1 MSQFRSTGGLD
12 DSIGEDVDRG
22 FSGVNQRL
30 QLNQLQETEVRES
43 LNGRMEGYWR
53 PRRGVVE
60 KTSALTTGIQPLQLP
75 FLLLAEDQIT
85 ISDAVSS
92 TNLVTITTATNHGFS
107 IGDFVSVLGLGYSS
121 GTNPNGVVQITA
133 SAGLN
138 TFAYALTSA
147 SGTYTFVGAQTSQM
161 GRTISSAVFTAAA
174 GPLPA
179 FITLTISG
187 SAFGAQAIGSSGNAQ
202 ISGLVF
208 TGTDFNGT
216 QELEVVTTTTL
227 KLTLPL
233 SATTTA
239 VALGTNPRIHQL
251 LLNDAANAN
260 VRASCLFSDPNTNNK
275 EYVIVALDTVAKK
288 IDLATYVATDIPY
301 PAGQALGSDTDMI
314 QVFDKVM
321 LFRDGQQAFE
331 WYPNG
336 RPILSASQSGT
347 TTVTVRLSEHGL
359 VVGTSIVVAGLTGG
373 TPANGTFL
381 VATVIDQ
388 NVFTYVFTTSQT
400 QTFGVGSATI
410 TDGFTL
416 SPGGGYTQPQVFNAN
431 GLEIKALDGLVTM
444 NVSGNLTLEQG
455 DVVSVYECTIPEFT
469 PILGEKFYVASASLN
484 EIQFYAPV
492 PNYTRGIVSA
502 SQIGTDVTANVKGH
516 GFAVSDS
523 ITVAGLTGVSGGTI
537 PNGTQT
543 VTSVNGDVFTYTA
556 TAALTYY
563 TISIPLNITAT
574 TVPSTG
580 IVEVTIVGHGL
591 GSSGWAT
598 ISGYTGANS
607 YLNGSHLFTRHSAN
621 ALHFTVSGITTV
633 LNQSAVL
640 SQMKYDFTTT
650 GATAIKPTRS
660 TQQIEVGGQFS
671 VGGGFMHQPG
681 APWGVHFQ
689 RRLWVPYYYDQSGA
703 YNAATYTDRKITDEI
718 AVSDILDTTTFDQIQ
733 NQFRISGG
741 TADYVVGMHGFYDD
755 ALVVLNRNSLHL
767 VSNTQGSLLDTKVKE
782 LTSEVGCLARKSV
795 VMRGN
800 TMMFLSDDG
809 VYAVEFLNDY
819 NLRGAD
825 EPISKNIQ
833 PYIDRINKDYADR
846 AVGVLFDNRYYLAVP
861 LDYLAGANDARGNN
875 SILVFNFL
883 NKGWE
888 SLDTYGDSRFLI
900 KNFVIGSAGVR
911 NNIYAVTGNGGLHQ
925 IDAVDSSV
933 DRLNVS
939 NVGSLLVTP
948 TINASLTT
956 RGYDI
961 GTMERKRFTDAQ
973 IVMQNLAGE
982 TGEYMI
988 SFASEDPDNASEIGT
1003 TTQFLGGEILSPSS
1017 PDEAE
1022 TAGIRCRLG
1031 GIRGYT
1037 GTMILTRTQGS
1048 PKINSVKV
1056 AGSVTN
1062 RQIIS
1067 QK

>member
-1 MSQFRSTGGLD
+1 MSQYRSTGGLD

-53 PRRGVVE
+53 PRKGVVE
-60 KTSALTTGIQPLQLP
+60 KTSALTTGVTPLQLP
-75 FLLLAEDQIT
+75 FYLID
-85 ISDAVSS
+85 S
-92 TNLVTITTATNHGFS
+92 
-107 IGDFVSVLGLGYSS
+107 
-121 GTNPNGVVQITA
+121 PK
-133 SAGLN
+133 
-138 TFAYALTSA
+138 
-147 SGTYTFVGAQTSQM
+147 
-161 GRTISSAVFTAAA
+161 
-174 GPLPA
+174 
-179 FITLTISG
+179 TISG
-187 SAFGAQAIGSSGNAQ
+187 VTVPTTGTIRITVTSHGFEAGSSGWATV
-202 ISGLVF
+202 SGL
-208 TGTDFNGT
+208 D
-216 QELEVVTTTTL
+216 
-227 KLTLPL
+227 
-233 SATTTA
+233 TA
-239 VALGTNPRIHQL
+239 VNGDYLLTYFDANTLQYTVTGITSVTDTSGTLSQMAI
-251 LLNDAANAN
+251 NDNANAN
-260 VRASCLFSDPNTNNK
+260 VRASCLFSDPNTSNK

-301 PAGQALGSDTDMI
+301 PIGQALGADTEMI

-336 RPILSASQSGT
+336 RPIVSASQSGT
-347 TTVTVRLSEHGL
+347 TVTMNVREHGL
-359 VVGTSIVVAGLTGG
+359 VAGASVTIAGLTHA
-373 TPANGTFL
+373 TLVPANG
-381 VATVIDQ
+381 
-388 NVFTYVFTTSQT
+388 VFTVLAVSTQDQFTYTFTTSQT
-400 QTFGVGSATI
+400 VASFGVAAATM
-410 TDGFTL
+410 TDGFTF
-416 SPGGGYTQPQVFNAN
+416 SPGGAYTQPQIFTVAGGNVA
-431 GLEIKALDGLVTM
+431 ASDGLVTIDKAALG
-444 NVSGNLTLEQG
+444 NTTLVDGDIIAIYESTINEFAPIVGKEFQIISASNTTITFNAPIGTKASFSGNL
-455 DVVSVYECTIPEFT
+455 EF
-469 PILGEKFYVASASLN
+469 
-484 EIQFYAPV
+484 
-492 PNYTRGIVSA
+492 
-502 SQIGTDVTANVKGH
+502 
-516 GFAVSDS
+516 
-523 ITVAGLTGVSGGTI
+523 GG
-537 PNGTQT
+537 
-543 VTSVNGDVFTYTA
+543 
-556 TAALTYY
+556 
-563 TISIPLNITAT
+563 
-574 TVPSTG
+574 
-580 IVEVTIVGHGL
+580 
-591 GSSGWAT
+591 
-598 ISGYTGANS
+598 
-607 YLNGSHLFTRHSAN
+607 R
-621 ALHFTVSGITTV
+621 
-633 LNQSAVL
+633 
-640 SQMKYDFTTT
+640 
-650 GATAIKPTRS
+650 
-660 TQQIEVGGQFS
+660 FS

-681 APWGVHFQ
+681 APWGVYFQ

-703 YNAATYTDRKITDEI
+703 YNAVTYTSRKITDEI
-718 AVSDILDTTTFDQIQ
+718 AVSDILDTTTYDQIE
-733 NQFRISGG
+733 NQFRVSGG

-755 ALVVLNRNSLHL
+755 ALVVLNRNSLHI
-767 VSNTQGSLLDTKVKE
+767 VQGTQGSLLDTQVKE

-833 PYIDRINKDYADR
+833 PYIDRINKNFAAQ
-846 AVGVLFDNRYYLAVP
+846 AVGVLYDNRYYLAVA
-861 LDYLAGANDARGNN
+861 LDSTVGANDARGNN

-900 KNFVIGSAGVR
+900 KNFIIGSAGVR
-911 NNIYAVTGNGGLHQ
+911 NDIYAVTGNGGLHQ

-956 RGYDI
+956 RGYDLK
-961 GTMERKRFTDAQ
+961 TMERKRFTDAQ
-973 IVMQNLAGE
+973 VVMQNLAGE
-982 TGEYMI
+982 TGEYMV

-1003 TTQFLGGEILSPSS
+1003 TTQFLGGQVLSPSS
-1017 PDEAE
+1017 PNEAE

-1062 RQIIS
+1062 RQILS

>member
-1 MSQFRSTGGLD
+1 MSQFRSTGGMD
-12 DSIGEDVDRG
+12 DAIGEDVDRG

-53 PRRGVVE
+53 PRKGVVE

-75 FLLLAEDQIT
+75 FLLLAADPVT
-85 ISDAVSS
+85 ISNAVSS
-92 TNLVTITTATNHGFS
+92 TNLVTITTSTAHGFAV
-107 IGDFVSVLGLGYSS
+107 GDFVAVLGLGYSA
-121 GTNPNGVVQITA
+121 GPNPNGLVQITT
-133 SAGLN
+133 SAN
-138 TFAYALTSA
+138 STTFAYALTGA
-147 SGTYTFVGAQTSQM
+147 SGTYTFSDAKTSRM
-161 GRTISSAVFTAAA
+161 GRTITNAVFTAAA
-174 GPLPA
+174 GPVPA

-187 SAFGAQAIGSSGNAQ
+187 DAFGSQAIGTSGNAQ

-227 KLTLPL
+227 KLTLPS

-239 VALGTNPRIHQL
+239 VSLGTNPRITQIL
-251 LLNDAANAN
+251 ISDNANAN
-260 VRASCLFSDPNTNNK
+260 VRASCLFSDPNTGNK

-336 RPILSASQSGT
+336 RPIVSASQSGT
-347 TTVTVRLSEHGL
+347 TVTMNVREHGL
-359 VVGTSIVVAGLTGG
+359 IAGASVTIAGLTGG
-373 TPANGTFL
+373 TPANGTF
-381 VATVIDQ
+381 TVVSVTDQ
-388 NVFTYVFTTSQT
+388 DIFTYTFTTSQT
-400 QTFGVGSATI
+400 QTFGVAAATM
-410 TDGFTL
+410 TDGFTF
-416 SPGGGYTQPQVFNAN
+416 SPGGAYTQPQIFTVAGGNVAAS
-431 GLEIKALDGLVTM
+431 GGLVTVDKAALG
-444 NVSGNLTLEQG
+444 NTTLVDGDIIVIYESTIDEFAPIVGKEFQIISASNRTITFNAPIGDKASFTGNL
-455 DVVSVYECTIPEFT
+455 EF
-469 PILGEKFYVASASLN
+469 
-484 EIQFYAPV
+484 
-492 PNYTRGIVSA
+492 
-502 SQIGTDVTANVKGH
+502 
-516 GFAVSDS
+516 
-523 ITVAGLTGVSGGTI
+523 GG
-537 PNGTQT
+537 
-543 VTSVNGDVFTYTA
+543 
-556 TAALTYY
+556 
-563 TISIPLNITAT
+563 
-574 TVPSTG
+574 
-580 IVEVTIVGHGL
+580 
-591 GSSGWAT
+591 
-598 ISGYTGANS
+598 
-607 YLNGSHLFTRHSAN
+607 R
-621 ALHFTVSGITTV
+621 
-633 LNQSAVL
+633 
-640 SQMKYDFTTT
+640 
-650 GATAIKPTRS
+650 
-660 TQQIEVGGQFS
+660 FS

-681 APWGVHFQ
+681 APWGVYFQ

-703 YNAATYTDRKITDEI
+703 YNAVTYTNRKITDEI
-718 AVSDILDTTTFDQIQ
+718 AVSDILDTTTYDQIE
-733 NQFRISGG
+733 NQFRVSGG

-755 ALVVLNRNSLHL
+755 ALVVLNRNSLHIIQG
-767 VSNTQGSLLDTKVKE
+767 TQGSLLDTQVKE

-833 PYIDRINKDYADR
+833 PYIDRINKDYAAQ
-846 AVGVLFDNRYYLAVP
+846 AVGVLYDNRYYLAVA
-861 LDYLAGANDARGNN
+861 LDSIPGANDARGNN

-900 KNFVIGSAGVR
+900 KNFIIGSAGVR
-911 NNIYAVTGNGGLHQ
+911 NDIYAVTGNGGLHQ

-988 SFASEDPDNASEIGT
+988 SFAAEDPDNASEIGT
-1003 TTQFLGGEILSPSS
+1003 TTQFLGGEILAPSTS
-1017 PDEAE
+1017 GEAE

-1062 RQIIS
+1062 RQILS

>member
-1 MSQFRSTGGLD
+1 MSQYRSTGGLD

-53 PRRGVVE
+53 PRKGVVE
-60 KTSALTTGIQPLQLP
+60 KTSALTAEGTPLQLP
-75 FLLLAEDQIT
+75 FYLID
-85 ISDAVSS
+85 S
-92 TNLVTITTATNHGFS
+92 
-107 IGDFVSVLGLGYSS
+107 
-121 GTNPNGVVQITA
+121 PK
-133 SAGLN
+133 
-138 TFAYALTSA
+138 
-147 SGTYTFVGAQTSQM
+147 
-161 GRTISSAVFTAAA
+161 
-174 GPLPA
+174 
-179 FITLTISG
+179 TISG
-187 SAFGAQAIGSSGNAQ
+187 VTVPTTGTIRITVTFHGFEAGSSGWATV
-202 ISGLVF
+202 SGLDAAVNGDYLLTYF
-208 TGTDFNGT
+208 DANTLQYTVTGITSVTDTSGT
-216 QELEVVTTTTL
+216 
-227 KLTLPL
+227 L
-233 SATTTA
+233 SQM
-239 VALGTNPRIHQL
+239 PI
-251 LLNDAANAN
+251 NDNANAN
-260 VRASCLFSDPNTNNK
+260 VRASCLFSDPNTGNK

-301 PAGQALGSDTDMI
+301 PIGQALGADTEMI

-336 RPILSASQSGT
+336 RPILSASQSA
-347 TTVTVRLSEHGL
+347 TTVTMNVREHGL
-359 VVGTSIVVAGLTGG
+359 VAGASVTIAGLTGG
-373 TPANGTFL
+373 TPANGIF
-381 VATVIDQ
+381 TVVSVTNQDT
-388 NVFTYVFTTSQT
+388 FTYTFTTSQT
-400 QTFGVGSATI
+400 QTFGVSAATM

-416 SPGGGYTQPQVFNAN
+416 SPGGTYTQPQTFNITA
-431 GLEIKALDGLVTM
+431 KDVDVVSGLVTAT
-444 NVSGNLTLEQG
+444 VSGNVTVRSG
-455 DVVSVYECTIPEFT
+455 DIIVVRESAAPELSAMVGNEYYVTEATTTTI
-469 PILGEKFYVASASLN
+469 KW
-484 EIQFYAPV
+484 YAPV
-492 PNYTRGIVSA
+492 GDYNTS
-502 SQIGTDVTANVKGH
+502 S
-516 GFAVSDS
+516 SDS
-523 ITVAGLTGVSGGTI
+523 FEFGG
-537 PNGTQT
+537 
-543 VTSVNGDVFTYTA
+543 
-556 TAALTYY
+556 
-563 TISIPLNITAT
+563 
-574 TVPSTG
+574 
-580 IVEVTIVGHGL
+580 
-591 GSSGWAT
+591 
-598 ISGYTGANS
+598 
-607 YLNGSHLFTRHSAN
+607 R
-621 ALHFTVSGITTV
+621 
-633 LNQSAVL
+633 
-640 SQMKYDFTTT
+640 
-650 GATAIKPTRS
+650 
-660 TQQIEVGGQFS
+660 FS

-681 APWGVHFQ
+681 APWGVYFQ
-689 RRLWVPYYYDQSGA
+689 RRLWVPHYYNSSGA
-703 YNAATYTDRKITDEI
+703 YNAPVYTSSKITDEI
-718 AVSDILDTTTFDQIQ
+718 AVSDILDTTTFDQIE

-755 ALVVLNRNSLHL
+755 ALVVLNRNSLHIIQG
-767 VSNTQGSLLDTKVKE
+767 TQGSLLDTQVKE

-833 PYIDRINKDYADR
+833 PYIDRINKDYADS
-846 AVGVLFDNRYYLAVP
+846 AVGVLYDNRYYLAVA
-861 LDYLAGANDARGNN
+861 LNSTVGANDARGNN

-900 KNFVIGSAGVR
+900 KNFIIGSAGVR
-911 NNIYAVTGNGGLHQ
+911 NDIYAVTANGGLHQ

-956 RGYDI
+956 RGYDLK
-961 GTMERKRFTDAQ
+961 TMERKRFTDAQ

-1003 TTQFLGGEILSPSS
+1003 TTQFLGGQVLSPSS
-1017 PDEAE
+1017 PNEAE

-1062 RQIIS
+1062 RQILS

>member
-1 MSQFRSTGGLD
+1 MSQYRSTGGLD

-53 PRRGVVE
+53 PRKGVVE
-60 KTSALTTGIQPLQLP
+60 KTSALTTGGTPLQLP
-75 FLLLAEDQIT
+75 FYLVGTSVRITAASVTSGVVTLTTQTSHGLTNGSTLNIQGIGYTAGSDPNGVFTATTASGTTITYPLAGGVGPYTVDAGTPSLSRVIT
-85 ISDAVSS
+85 ATTKAITAASYAANV
-92 TNLVTITTATNHGFS
+92 VTITITDHGFE
-107 IGDFVSVLGLGYSS
+107 
-121 GTNPNGVVQITA
+121 A
-133 SAGLN
+133 
-138 TFAYALTSA
+138 
-147 SGTYTFVGAQTSQM
+147 
-161 GRTISSAVFTAAA
+161 
-174 GPLPA
+174 
-179 FITLTISG
+179 
-187 SAFGAQAIGSSGNAQ
+187 GSSGYAVV
-202 ISGLVF
+202 SGLTF
-208 TGTDFNGT
+208 TGTDANGS
-216 QELEVVTTTTL
+216 VV
-227 KLTLPL
+227 LTYVDANTMSFPV
-233 SATTTA
+233 TGVTA
-239 VALGTNPRIHQL
+239 VSGTGTLSQMPI
-251 LLNDAANAN
+251 NDAANAN
-260 VRASCLFSDPNTNNK
+260 VRASCLFSDPNTGNK

-301 PAGQALGSDTDMI
+301 PIGQALGADTEMI

-321 LFRDGQQAFE
+321 LFRDGQQALE

-336 RPILSASQSGT
+336 RAILSASQSGT
-347 TTVTVRLSEHGL
+347 TVTMNVREHGL
-359 VVGTSIVVAGLTGG
+359 LAGASVTIAGLTGG
-373 TPANGTFL
+373 TPANGTF
-381 VATVIDQ
+381 TVLASPAPTQDT
-388 NVFTYVFTTSQT
+388 FAYTFTTSQT
-400 QTFGVGSATI
+400 QTFGVSAATM

-416 SPGGGYTQPQVFNAN
+416 SPGGAYTQPQTFNIQA
-431 GLEIKALDGLVTM
+431 KDVDVVSGLVTATVTG
-444 NVSGNLTLEQG
+444 NVTVRAGDIIVVRESATSELSGMVGNEYYVTEATTT
-455 DVVSVYECTIPEFT
+455 TI
-469 PILGEKFYVASASLN
+469 KW
-484 EIQFYAPV
+484 YAP
-492 PNYTRGIVSA
+492 
-502 SQIGTDVTANVKGH
+502 IGDYNTSS
-516 GFAVSDS
+516 SDS
-523 ITVAGLTGVSGGTI
+523 FEFGG
-537 PNGTQT
+537 
-543 VTSVNGDVFTYTA
+543 
-556 TAALTYY
+556 
-563 TISIPLNITAT
+563 
-574 TVPSTG
+574 
-580 IVEVTIVGHGL
+580 
-591 GSSGWAT
+591 
-598 ISGYTGANS
+598 
-607 YLNGSHLFTRHSAN
+607 R
-621 ALHFTVSGITTV
+621 
-633 LNQSAVL
+633 
-640 SQMKYDFTTT
+640 
-650 GATAIKPTRS
+650 
-660 TQQIEVGGQFS
+660 FS

-681 APWGVHFQ
+681 APWGVYFQ
-689 RRLWVPYYYDQSGA
+689 RRLWVPHYYNQSGA
-703 YNAATYTDRKITDEI
+703 YNAPTYTSTKITDEI
-718 AVSDILDTTTFDQIQ
+718 AVSDILDTTTFDQIE

-755 ALVVLNRNSLHL
+755 ALVVLNRNSLH
-767 VSNTQGSLLDTKVKE
+767 VIQGTQGSLLDTQVKE

-861 LDYLAGANDARGNN
+861 LDSVAGANDARGNN

-911 NNIYAVTGNGGLHQ
+911 NDIYAVTGNGGLHQ

-956 RGYDI
+956 RGYDL

-1003 TTQFLGGEILSPSS
+1003 TTQFLGGEVLAPSS
-1017 PDEAE
+1017 PNEAE

-1062 RQIIS
+1062 RQILS